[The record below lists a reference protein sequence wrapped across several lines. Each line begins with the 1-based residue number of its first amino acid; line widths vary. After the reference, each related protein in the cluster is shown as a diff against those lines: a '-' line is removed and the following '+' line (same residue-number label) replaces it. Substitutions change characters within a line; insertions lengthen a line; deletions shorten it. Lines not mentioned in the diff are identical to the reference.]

1 MTIPFTKPYWDK
13 KELRAV
19 EHALKTTLGTGDGPW
34 SKKVVGQMQKFVDVP
49 YVYPVTSCTHG
60 LEMALHALG
69 VGKGDE
75 VIVPSFTMSSTAN
88 AVLINGGTPVFCDI
102 EEDTYGVDP
111 GDLEWCITPRTK
123 GIIVVHYAGM
133 PCRIEEILKI
143 ARRHHLFVVED
154 AAHCMGASYKKKALG
169 TFGDVGVYSFHG
181 TKNLCSGEGG
191 IVVFHRDDLVDA
203 MDIYRAN
210 GTNRRQFLRGVV
222 DKYTWVG
229 IGTSFFLSDILAAIM
244 SVQLTKIN
252 AINAKRTAIARMYT
266 KLFQKY
272 QSYVFLPQVPDHTI
286 PNWHIYAL
294 RFHKEAD
301 ASLFYNKMKKK
312 GITVTTHYVPL
323 HSSPMGKRLAGKS
336 YRKLPSTERVA
347 STLVRMPVYP
357 DLTKKQLSYICSS
370 AQAILER
377 LDLRS

>member
-1 MTIPFTKPYWDK
+1 MHIPFTQPYWDK
-13 KELRAV
+13 RELRAV
-19 EHALKTTLGTGDGPW
+19 ENALQTTLGTGDGPW
-34 SKKVVGQMQKFVDVP
+34 SKKVVEQMQKLLNVR

-60 LEMALHALG
+60 LEMALSALD
-69 VGKGDE
+69 VRAGDE

-88 AVLINGGTPVFCDI
+88 AVLINGGKPVFCDI
-102 EEDTYGVDP
+102 EEDSYAMDP
-111 GDLEWCITPRTK
+111 QDMEWCITPRTK

-133 PCRIEEILKI
+133 PARIDEILRI
-143 ARRHHLFVVED
+143 AKRHHLFVVED
-154 AAHCMGASYKKKALG
+154 AAHCVGASYKKKALG

-191 IVVFHRDDLVDA
+191 VVVSHREDVVDA

-229 IGTSFFLSDILAAIM
+229 KGTSFFLSDLLAAIM
-244 SVQLTKIN
+244 SVQLAKIDT
-252 AINAKRTAIARMYT
+252 ITQKRTAIARMYT

-272 QSYVFLPQVPDHTI
+272 QHRIFLPQVPDHTI

-301 ASLFYNKMKKK
+301 ATVFYTEMKKK

-323 HSSPMGKRLAGKS
+323 HSSPMGRKLAGKS
-336 YRKLPSTERVA
+336 YRKLPVTERVA
-347 STLVRMPVYP
+347 STLIRMPLYP
-357 DLTKKQLSYICSS
+357 GMTKKQLSYVCSS

-377 LDLRS
+377 LVS